1 MKVLVASANGY
12 GNAGD
17 DICAVV
23 SQALARSAGKHVQ
36 VKVTA
41 PPFDEALADW
51 ADAILLGGG
60 GIIYDANKENM
71 ENYLTYVDYAIKN
84 KKLSLGLGLGEQG
97 IVTKT
102 GEKRY
107 KAAFNKMDLLTVRST
122 LDAAR
127 LKKFGVSTAIATQ
140 DLAFSF
146 DYSHY
151 QKKAVKNASKK
162 RTLGAKK
169 PKLGVVLSNQEHLV
183 NDLKLAFSKEEKV
196 NALHFKNSF
205 EKNLEHIS
213 EKFDVTVIVQ
223 SRDDI
228 EMAEQYKRDYGVR
241 VHTYNKTRDLHK
253 LLKLYAKQDLVLTQR
268 FHGAVF
274 SFMLN
279 IPVIVLGYH
288 GQKQY
293 KLMYDMGIA
302 DRLVMYHKPDELEAL
317 LHNISV
323 HSKDLS
329 KKIITLNDR
338 QRTFLGD
345 TAAKNQT
352 MLSDVLGQAIL

>member
-1 MKVLVASANGY
+1 MNVLVASANGY

-23 SQALARSAGKHVQ
+23 SQELARQAGKKIR

-41 PPFDEALADW
+41 PPFEDELANW
-51 ADAILLGGG
+51 ADAIMLGGG
-60 GIIYDANKENM
+60 GIIYDANKDNM
-71 ENYLTYVDYAIKN
+71 ENYLAYIDYGLKNN
-84 KKLSLGLGLGEQG
+84 KKTIGLGLGEQG
-97 IVTKT
+97 IVTKA

-107 KAAFNKMDLLTVRST
+107 KDAFNKMDLLTVRST
-122 LDAAR
+122 LDADR
-127 LKKFGVSTAIATQ
+127 LKKFGVKTAQATQ

-151 QKKAVKNASKK
+151 RKKAEKTHK
-162 RTLGAKK
+162 RRKAIGGKK

-205 EKNLEHIS
+205 EKNIEHIA
-213 EKFDVTVIVQ
+213 EQFDVTIITQ
-223 SRDDI
+223 SRDDLD
-228 EMAEQYKRDYGVR
+228 MAEHYKQSYGVKVYSYR
-241 VHTYNKTRDLHK
+241 KVGDLHK

-274 SFMLN
+274 SFMLGV
-279 IPVIVLGYH
+279 PVIVLGYH

-293 KLMYDMGIA
+293 KLLNDMKLA
-302 DRLVMYHKPDELEAL
+302 NKLVMYHKPKELDTLLHELSVNSEAL
-317 LHNISV
+317 AKHIIKLTQ
-323 HSKDLS
+323 KDYAFL
-329 KKIITLNDR
+329 T
-338 QRTFLGD
+338 RT
-345 TAAKNQT
+345 AKQNADLLTQT
-352 MLSDVLGQAIL
+352 FSN